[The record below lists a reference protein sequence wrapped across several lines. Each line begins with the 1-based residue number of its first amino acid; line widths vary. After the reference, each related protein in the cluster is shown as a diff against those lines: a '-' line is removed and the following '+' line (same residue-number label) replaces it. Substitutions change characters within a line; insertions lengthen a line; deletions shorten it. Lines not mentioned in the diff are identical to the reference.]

1 MLLPSRCTTG
11 GLCLIL
17 CLHLIPVLIMQ
28 PLVAASILNAQ
39 EAMLNHDE
47 EDVLND
53 SIKLGVQTY
62 TIPLK
67 VKIIR

>member
-1 MLLPSRCTTG
+1 MLLSSRRTTS

-17 CLHLIPVLIMQ
+17 CLHLILILIMQ
-28 PLVAASILNAQ
+28 PLVAASIFNAQ
-39 EAMLNHDE
+39 EAMFNHDE
-47 EDVLND
+47 EDILND
-53 SIKLGVQTY
+53 TIKLGVTAY